1 MLFLTAIRGNIV
13 QRICAKSKESYNV
26 TEDNIQNFSY
36 GNEGKEVC
44 NTDVLACY
52 SLWRVVSGAN
62 NASVIQIIT
71 QGCWE
76 TSRLSDCL
84 GEECSPQKTNSQT
97 MFCCCNANFCNV
109 NLTKFE
115 VDVITTTPVISEAV
129 EGRTENTNNNGREKF
144 VLIGAGISLIA
155 SLLVLIA
162 FLKRWSPLVE
172 KEINQKTNEGVEICG
187 REIHNA
193 IYTMP
198 NISLTRIVGE
208 GRYGTVWLG
217 LVRGEQIAVKM
228 FPQHYSHY
236 FYNEKDIYTLPF
248 MKHSSLLTYFGSDES
263 RDKDGINRL
272 CLFLSYCPMGTLQEF
287 LRERT
292 MTLSTFCSLAV
303 STAAG
308 LAHLHTEIH
317 AHGKW
322 KPCIT
327 HRDINSRNILVKED
341 MTCCICDLGL
351 AVKITGPHYY
361 SLGEE
366 MHAETKSINDV
377 GTLRYMAPEVLEG
390 AVNLRDCETS
400 LKQIDVYALGLVLWE
415 MAIRVTDFYHKPT
428 DVLPYMLPFER
439 EVGLHPT
446 LEEMQM
452 AVCRNKARAMFP
464 RDWKCTRASKCI
476 RETIEDC
483 TDQDGE
489 ARLTALCVQ
498 ERLTHIYRATADGG
512 SSPTGNQTNA
522 NFSMTILNY
531 NNNYYNNINNCFGH
545 NTDSELTG
553 DRDRTDGGISEGTV
567 ETIITHSPS
576 ESSSHLIFATEC
588 LQPYQGRNPCLERN
602 LLSDSSEEVCIIE
615 TSAKDS
621 RETQA
626 LISHAPAQ
634 RILRPPPP
642 VPYHQNSPFQPLK
655 QTNEELGTNCGT
667 GVVSRF
673 SVPLKKLL
681 GGEGKLTVSPFEPP
695 RPTSLTLFTEE
706 EEARLR
712 ELSGR
717 IGTPGDLP
725 PAVRKKRDTK
735 INTETKRFSVYYFLK
750 QTRNAQF
757 QC

>member
-1 MLFLTAIRGNIV
+1 MFFFLSVVLCLTASEGFGAD
-13 QRICAKSKESYNV
+13 RICAKSNDTYIISDENV
-26 TEDNIQNFSY
+26 LLDSSFYEK
-36 GNEGKEVC
+36 KEVKC
-44 NTDVLACY
+44 NPGVFACY
-52 SLWRVVSGAN
+52 SLWKEIPGPN
-62 NASVIQIIT
+62 NSSSILIVN

-76 TSRLSDCL
+76 TSGPADCPSN
-84 GEECSPQKTNSQT
+84 ECVSRPSRATGAH
-97 MFCCCNANFCNV
+97 MFCCCSTQFCNI
-109 NLTKFE
+109 NISKFE
-115 VDVITTTPVISEAV
+115 PEPVTTTTPSGLLVGE
-129 EGRTENTNNNGREKF
+129 RLENATASRDR
-144 VLIGAGISLIA
+144 LIVFFGAGIILTA
-155 SLLVLIA
+155 SLVILVT
-162 FLKRWSPLVE
+162 FLRRWSPLID
-172 KEINQKTNEGVEICG
+172 KEISQKSADRGEAGP
-187 REIHNA
+187 REPSSALYSMANV
-193 IYTMP
+193 TL
-198 NISLTRIVGE
+198 SKIVGE

-217 LVRGEQIAVKM
+217 LAKGEQIAVKI
-228 FPQHYSHY
+228 FHYSHY

-248 MKHSSLLTYFGSDES
+248 MDHPSLLTYLGSDES
-263 RDKDGINRL
+263 RDKDGSIRL
-272 CLFLSYCPMGTLQEF
+272 SLFLSYCPLGTLQEF
-287 LRERT
+287 LKSRPIS
-292 MTLSTFCSLAV
+292 LSTFCSLAV
-303 STAAG
+303 TTAAG

-317 AHGKW
+317 LQGKR

-327 HRDINSRNILVKED
+327 HRDVNTRNILVKED

-415 MAIRVTDFYHKPT
+415 MAIRIIDFYPRPA
-428 DVLPYMLPFER
+428 DVLPYMLPFEK
-439 EVGLHPT
+439 EVGLHPS
-446 LEEMQM
+446 LEDMQM
-452 AVCRNKARAMFP
+452 TVCRNKARIMFP
-464 RDWKCTRASKCI
+464 PDWKNTRASKCI

-498 ERLTHIYRATADGG
+498 ERLAHIYRAIIDGG
-512 SSPTGNQTNA
+512 GMSPTYNQTNS

-531 NNNYYNNINNCFGH
+531 NNNNISNHFGN

-553 DRDRTDGGISEGTV
+553 ERDKTDGGASEGTV

-576 ESSSHLIFATEC
+576 ESSPHLTLLAEC

-602 LLSDSSEEVCIIE
+602 LLCDSSEEVCIIE

-621 RETQA
+621 RGETQA
-626 LISHAPAQ
+626 LIAQ
-634 RILRPPPP
+634 PPLLRTRPPPP

-655 QTNEELGTNCGT
+655 QTNSEQEGCRSGS
-667 GVVSRF
+667 VVSRF

-725 PAVRKKRDTK
+725 PAVRKKRGERAARLSLYDDRIMSNST
-735 INTETKRFSVYYFLK
+735 F
-750 QTRNAQF
+750 
-757 QC
+757 